1 MTLGYIVKV
10 GSDQHGY
17 EVLFIYRGCIYDDTT
32 ILIPFAYF

>member
-1 MTLGYIVKV
+1 MTLSYIVKV
-10 GSDQHGY
+10 GQHGY